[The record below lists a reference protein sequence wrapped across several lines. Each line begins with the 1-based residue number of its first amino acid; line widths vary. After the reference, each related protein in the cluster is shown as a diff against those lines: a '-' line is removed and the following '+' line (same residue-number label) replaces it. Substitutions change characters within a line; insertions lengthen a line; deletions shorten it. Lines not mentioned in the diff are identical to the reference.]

1 MNWVLFLNQI
11 GNVFPSKVLYDIQ
24 NSGNCIK
31 TLSKTILWLMIE
43 ISISLKSKKYTKYQ
57 EVYESFF
64 CKKYEA
70 FQKLMH
76 DYENLKGYKF
86 LVILVL
92 LTRPWVRVHF
102 KWFIYRY
109 FSNIFRMC
117 SLKSSAPKKN
127 AYFIYFSIFLNSCS
141 DQLNLSSR
149 NVSWIIWIFLI
160 IIMQRNIM
168 NIFVKHYMC

>member
-1 MNWVLFLNQI
+1 MEIKHTVLF
-11 GNVFPSKVLYDIQ
+11 PSNVLYNIQ

-43 ISISLKSKKYTKYQ
+43 ISISLKSKKYTKFQ

-117 SLKSSAPKKN
+117 CLKSSQVHRRKMHTF
-127 AYFIYFSIFLNSCS
+127 YISRFSLTVDLISSTFQLVILDRIIFS
-141 DQLNLSSR
+141 
-149 NVSWIIWIFLI
+149 
-160 IIMQRNIM
+160 
-168 NIFVKHYMC
+168 

>member
-1 MNWVLFLNQI
+1 MS
-11 GNVFPSKVLYDIQ
+11 P
-24 NSGNCIK
+24 
-31 TLSKTILWLMIE
+31 LSKPNWKC
-43 ISISLKSKKYTKYQ
+43 ISLQSIIWHTKLRKLYQNFVKNYSLTHDRNLYISKIQ
-57 EVYESFF
+57 EVYKIPRSIRKFF